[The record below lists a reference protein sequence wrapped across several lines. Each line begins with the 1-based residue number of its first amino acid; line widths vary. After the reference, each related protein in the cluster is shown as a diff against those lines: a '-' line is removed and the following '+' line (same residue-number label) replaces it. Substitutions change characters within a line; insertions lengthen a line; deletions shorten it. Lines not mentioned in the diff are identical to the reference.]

1 MRSVVAFLLIVSL
14 LVSTP
19 MPSSAA
25 SCSEPEK
32 TAPGLEL
39 IEEAFNFLVAFFV
52 EPLPTPV
59 FLEAA
64 AAGVQQEVARA
75 RPDVGNLDLGA
86 IESWA
91 GFAEVYCQFAVETD
105 SSSRIAHSAI
115 RAMTTAADEGHT
127 RFLGPDAYSEYRQ
140 WQTGDARYEGIGT
153 RLRSDPLGVQYVFP
167 GSPAE
172 EAGLRF
178 GDQIMA
184 IDGEPA
190 ADMAAADAVQLIRGE
205 SGSVVLLT
213 INREG
218 HLEPFDVEIARA
230 AIRVPITEARRI
242 DEIGYLHI
250 QSFPGSGL
258 LEEVTEA
265 LASFEDQGLEGLVL
279 DLRSNGGGR
288 LDVGTTIAALFLP
301 EGTPVYRQTTR
312 RGAVTTKTVSTGAT
326 WLKPVTVL
334 VDDGTASM
342 GEILASALQEQA
354 SAKVIGTTTA
364 GSVAGSILIP
374 LSDGSA
380 LQVTTLRLDSGLG
393 RVLNNIG
400 VRPDIE
406 VEPTIA
412 EMQAGVDRALDVA
425 ISELR
430 GQLRLKVLAEEY
442 SLGLAA

>member
-1 MRSVVAFLLIVSL
+1 MRSIATLLLIATL
-14 LVSTP
+14 LVW
-19 MPSSAA
+19 SAPPLSA
-25 SCSEPEK
+25 ESCTEPGK
-32 TAPGLEL
+32 TAPGYGL
-39 IEEAFNFLVAFFV
+39 IEEAFNFLSTFFV
-52 EPLPTPV
+52 EPLPAPLL
-59 FLEAA
+59 LEAA
-64 AAGVQQEVARA
+64 ATGVQASVARE
-75 RPDVGNLDLGA
+75 RPDTADINLGKIDSLT
-86 IESWA
+86 E
-91 GFAEVYCQFAVETD
+91 FAEVYCQFAVEPD
-105 SSSRIAHSAI
+105 SASQVAHAAI
-115 RAMTTAADEGHT
+115 RAMTAAADEGHT

-172 EAGLRF
+172 DAGIQL
-178 GDQIMA
+178 GDRIVA
-184 IDGEPA
+184 IDGKPA
-190 ADMAAADAVQLIRGE
+190 ADLAAADAVQLIRGE
-205 SGSVVLLT
+205 AGSVVRLT
-213 INREG
+213 IERQG
-218 HLEPFDVEIARA
+218 RGPFDVEIARA

-242 DEIGYLHI
+242 DELGYLHI
-250 QSFPGSGL
+250 QSFPGTGL

-265 LASFEDQGLEGLVL
+265 LTQFEAQGLQGLVL

-312 RGAVTTKTVSTGAT
+312 RGAVTTKTVSTGAV

-354 SAKVIGTTTA
+354 SATVIGTTTA

-393 RVLNNIG
+393 KVLNNIG
-400 VRPDIE
+400 VLPDIE
-406 VEPTIA
+406 VDPTL
-412 EMQAGVDRALDVA
+412 EEVQAGVDRALDVA
-425 ISELR
+425 VSELR
-430 GQLRLKVLAEEY
+430 TQLRLKVLVEDN
-442 SLGLAA
+442 SPFDWAA